1 MEIIG
6 KGGFGCII
14 KPAIKHK
21 IKGNNLISKIIKK
34 NDKENDY
41 KISQILMK
49 FSKKNKIDISQY
61 FGLVVEQFQVEK
73 DKIKSVLEKCGLIE
87 TAPKVE
93 GVGLECEFDC
103 GFTGNY
109 KNVEEHEKECE
120 KNPNKDKSKKCKSVK
135 KKSINKKSTKKKS
148 TKKKQPNK
156 YLVFNMPYCGKTL
169 LDNISQMKE
178 SNLFIKQIMKNILLG
193 LQILQKNMIIHGDLK
208 PRNILIKD
216 NIARI
221 IDFGGSIQLKKDKI
235 QIETVLDNLITA
247 RNFIPPEY
255 MFFDLIYGDKEDY
268 KKLTKRKTNFNSY
281 LKNYNS
287 SEYLDIVYDDCGFD
301 PNDRLNGSDV
311 KKELQKLIKF
321 YESLKDKKIFDK
333 YKKDY
338 LEKYMIQHDVY
349 SLGKTIEFISLTN
362 DIKLDKELL
371 NLINNMTRLDVRN
384 RYTLEDCLNKISI

>member
-14 KPAIKHK
+14 QPALKHK
-21 IKGNNLISKIIKK
+21 KTDKNLVSKIIKK
-34 NDKENDY
+34 NGKENDY

-49 FSKKNKIDISQY
+49 FSKKYKIDISQY

-87 TAPKVE
+87 TAPKVK

-120 KNPNKDKSKKCKSVK
+120 KKPNKDKSKKCKSVK

-169 LDNISQMKE
+169 LDNISQMKA

-193 LQILQKNMIIHGDLK
+193 LQILQKNMIIHGDIK

-216 NIARI
+216 NIART
-221 IDFGGSIQLKKDKI
+221 IDFGGSTQLKKGFKL
-235 QIETVLDNLITA
+235 ENVLDNLITA

-255 MFFDLIYGDKEDY
+255 MLFDLIYGDKEDY
-268 KKLTKRKTNFNSY
+268 NKSTKRKTDFDAY

-287 SEYLDIVYDDCGFD
+287 TEIHDTVYDDCGFD
-301 PNDRLNGSDV
+301 PNDLLKGRDGKN
-311 KKELQKLIKF
+311 ELQKLIKF

-349 SLGKTIEFISLTN
+349 SLGKTIEFIALMN
-362 DIKLDKELL
+362 DFKLDEELL
-371 NLINNMTRLDVRN
+371 HLINNMTRLDVRN
-384 RYTLEDCLNKISI
+384 RYTVEDCLNKISI